1 MSSKIFINR
10 KMKIYTIQ
18 DLTNLKVL
26 KILESGLMSVVDT
39 HILKNYH
46 PDYKNDSANLF
57 YILEQGRYKIGK
69 YFVITDN
76 DDNYIASAGWN
87 EYNNDIALCLTR
99 MYISPEYR
107 SNFMIGEFVLPIIF
121 TETTKYKKL
130 WMTVNDYNKP
140 LYNWFVRNQRINNI
154 GNWPEL
160 YKKFKPIGEKMVNY
174 TMQHVLEYDRS
185 KENN

>member
-1 MSSKIFINR
+1 
-10 KMKIYTIQ
+10 MKIYTIQ

-26 KILESGLMSVVDT
+26 KILEFGLMSAVDT
-39 HILKNYH
+39 HIRKNYH

-69 YFVITDN
+69 YFVITDDN
-76 DDNYIASAGWN
+76 DNYIASAGWN
-87 EYNNDIALCLTR
+87 EYDNDTALCLTR
-99 MYISPEYR
+99 MYISPKYR
-107 SNFMIGEFVLPIIF
+107 SNFMIGEFVLPRIF
-121 TETTKYKKL
+121 TETTKYNKL

-140 LYNWFVRNQRINNI
+140 LYNWFVRNQRINSI

-160 YKKFKPIGEKMVNY
+160 YKKFKPIGQKMVNY
-174 TMQHVLEYDRS
+174 TAQHVLEYDRS